1 MKMRENFIT
10 KICNWRVSTWGGEE
24 IVEKNKKQNENMMF
38 SPFHCALFI

>member
-1 MKMRENFIT
+1 MRGE
-10 KICNWRVSTWGGEE
+10 GEE